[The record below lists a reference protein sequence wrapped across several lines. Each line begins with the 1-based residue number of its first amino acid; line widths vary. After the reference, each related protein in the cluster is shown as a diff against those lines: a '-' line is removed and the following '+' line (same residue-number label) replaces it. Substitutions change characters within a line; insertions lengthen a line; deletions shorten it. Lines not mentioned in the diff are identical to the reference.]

1 MEHTGAKPAQQPK
14 RPESLKYVAR
24 QPILNS
30 QEQVFAYELLFRD
43 GVDDYFSNPDAE
55 SASRNTLDTTVLLG
69 LDVLCDGK
77 RGFINCTRDTLL
89 KDYMSLLPAD
99 QAAVEILGSVPADD
113 LVIDRCQKLKKVGYL
128 VSLDDFVLN
137 DPRESLVEFA
147 DFVKIDLRTTPL
159 EQVETIVKLFS
170 PKTKIAA
177 KKVETREEFLAAKK
191 VGVAYFQGFFFC
203 KPEVMQARDI
213 PANRLNY
220 VRLMQAV
227 AKDELDPHE
236 VEGIIKSE
244 AALVY
249 RLLRY
254 LNSAGL
260 GIASEIQSVR
270 HGLAMLGEREIRRWI
285 RLVATLSAGQNKS
298 RELVMSALVRARF
311 CELLSPKVEH
321 GKSDLFL
328 IGLLSLMDT
337 ILELPMYTILENI
350 PLDHESKAVLL
361 GEKSSLSPL
370 YQLMISRERGEWP
383 QIHQYAADLKLQ
395 ESFVAEAHW
404 SAMQWAR
411 QVSSGA

>member
-1 MEHTGAKPAQQPK
+1 MANTGAKPAQTPQ
-14 RPESLKYVAR
+14 RPETQKYVAR
-24 QPILNS
+24 QPILNAE
-30 QEQVFAYELLFRD
+30 EQVFAYELLFRD
-43 GVDDYFSNPDAE
+43 GVDDYFTNPDAE
-55 SASRNTLDTTVLLG
+55 SASRNTLDTTMLLG

-77 RGFINCTRDTLL
+77 RAFINCTRDTLL
-89 KDYMSLLPAD
+89 KDYITLLPAE
-99 QAAVEILGSVPADD
+99 QAAVELLDSVPPDD

-128 VSLDDFVLN
+128 ISLDDFRLN
-137 DPRESLVEFA
+137 DPREPLIEFA
-147 DFVKIDLRTTPL
+147 DLIKIDLRTIPW
-159 EQVETIVKLFS
+159 EETENIIKLYS
-170 PKTKIAA
+170 SRTKIAA
-177 KKVETREEFLAAKK
+177 KKVETREEFLTTKK
-191 VGVAYFQGFFFC
+191 AGFSYFQGFFFC
-203 KPEVMQARDI
+203 KPQVMQARDI
-213 PANRLNY
+213 PANRINY
-220 VRLMQAV
+220 IRLMQAI
-227 AKDELDPHE
+227 AKEEMDPHE

-260 GIASEIQSVR
+260 GLASEIQSVR

-311 CELLSPKVEH
+311 CELLSTKVEH

-350 PLDHESKAVLL
+350 PLDQDSKALLL
-361 GEKSSLSPL
+361 GEKSTLTPL
-370 YQLMISRERGEWP
+370 YQLMIAREKGDWVQMKQFTYE
-383 QIHQYAADLKLQ
+383 LKLP
-395 ESFVAEAHW
+395 ESYVAEAHW

-411 QVSSGA
+411 QVSKGA